1 MKTLIHPTKRVIPL
15 SPVSLYLFMEQDI
28 LNVYSMPDWYCFS
41 IFFIKICLGE
51 ELKNQTINNYDIRNV
66 QLMMSIINK

>member
-1 MKTLIHPTKRVIPL
+1 MSTLCQIDIV
-15 SPVSLYLFMEQDI
+15 SPF
-28 LNVYSMPDWYCFS
+28 
-41 IFFIKICLGE
+41 FFIKICLGE